1 MRYLETRDIPC
12 PARLEHYPWLQPHS
26 GHDPLVAVA
35 EQQDGLV
42 QGPRHKGCVNWAP
55 IQRQGCEPGGD
66 DAALSHAGHR
76 ELGNCDESV
85 RSQHV
90 IVHSMVFH

>member
-1 MRYLETRDIPC
+1 MRYLETRDIPR
-12 PARLEHYPWLQPHS
+12 PAQLEHYPWLQPHS

-55 IQRQGCEPGGD
+55 IQRQGWGD
-66 DAALSHAGHR
+66 GKDVRLVGMMLPSAMRGT
-76 ELGNCDESV
+76 ES
-85 RSQHV
+85 SG
-90 IVHSMVFH
+90 IVMNQSGASM